1 MTTNAYESLPF
12 RFGLVAAQ
20 ARSAQEWTALAR
32 RTEDLGYATL
42 LVPDTVHS
50 LASNVAC
57 AVAATATSTLH
68 VGPYVLS
75 APNRS
80 PGQVSIEAASLT
92 TLTDGRYELGVGAGR
107 PGAEADAALFDRRYG
122 SPRERI
128 AAVRATIEA
137 ARERSPATPILVA
150 GSGPRML
157 TLAGELADTI
167 AFGLPPE
174 ADEKALADAVAVVRR
189 AERLVPTPVEL
200 STNLLVV
207 GDALPPWMPAGL
219 DLSALVANGSI
230 AVLGGSVQQM
240 VDRLRDRRDRFGLSY
255 VCTSASFADAL
266 APVVAQLAG
275 T

>member
-1 MTTNAYESLPF
+1 MTTNTEETLPF

-42 LVPDTVHS
+42 LVPDTVHT

-57 AVAATATSTLH
+57 AVAATATSTLR

-92 TLTDGRYELGVGAGR
+92 TLTDARYELGVGAGR
-107 PGAEADAALFDRRYG
+107 PGAEADAALFDRTYG

-137 ARERSPATPILVA
+137 VRERSPATPILVA

-157 TLAGELADTI
+157 TLAAELADTI

-174 ADEKALADAVAVVRR
+174 ADEQALAAAVAVVHR
-189 AERLVPTPVEL
+189 AERALPTPVEL

-219 DLSALVANGSI
+219 DLPALVANGSI

-266 APVVAQLAG
+266 APVVEQLAG